1 MKGKIIEKRVI
12 KMKKVFVT
20 LLMLMMVVGLF
31 ANNEPPK
38 TLKISADVGG
48 ENKVAFTETE
58 FQDIGSSWTEVLEGS
73 EKAKLTKEGNWETT
87 FYASV
92 DTNSASLITVKI
104 YATGLVRNNIDTPI
118 VLKIGGD
125 PGIKDFNAAPT
136 EDTAN
141 NGITTGDPVVFSE
154 TSTSNPSK
162 RRAFSKKLTISAPGL
177 EKALAGE
184 YYAYITMVVE
194 DGSTT

>member
-1 MKGKIIEKRVI
+1 
-12 KMKKVFVT
+12 MKKVFVT

-38 TLKISADVGG
+38 TLKISADVDG
-48 ENKVAFTETE
+48 ENKVAFTEIE
-58 FQDIGSSWTEVLEGS
+58 FQNIDTPWTEVVEES
-73 EKAKLTKEGNWETT
+73 EKAKLTKDGKWETT
-87 FYASV
+87 FFASV

-104 YATGLVRNNIDTPI
+104 YATGLVRNNNDTPI
-118 VLKIGGD
+118 ELKINE
-125 PGIKDFNAAPT
+125 KKFNAAPT
-136 EDTAN
+136 DDTAN

-154 TSTSNPSK
+154 TTTSNPIK
-162 RRAFSKKLTISAPGL
+162 RRAFSKELTISAPGL

-194 DGSTT
+194 DGSTP